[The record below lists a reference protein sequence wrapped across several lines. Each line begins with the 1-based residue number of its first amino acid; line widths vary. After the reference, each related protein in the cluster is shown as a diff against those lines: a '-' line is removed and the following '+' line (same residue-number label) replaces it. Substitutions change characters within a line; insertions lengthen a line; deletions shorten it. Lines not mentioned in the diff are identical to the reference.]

1 MSPAKPPDPPANVPA
16 EQSLPSRAADPPPSV
31 PMGQL
36 AAYMSLAL
44 ALSAQAGTV
53 IWWAGVQ
60 NTRLSQLEAQVEE
73 LRSSSPLTNR
83 QLVDADRQIAVIDER
98 IANILSRL
106 EALTAAL
113 ERLHDSP

>member
-1 MSPAKPPDPPANVPA
+1 
-16 EQSLPSRAADPPPSV
+16 
-31 PMGQL
+31 MGPL

-44 ALSAQAGTV
+44 ALSAQGGTV
-53 IWWAGVQ
+53 VWWAGVQ
-60 NTRLSQLEAQVEE
+60 NTRMSQLEAQVDE
-73 LRSSSPLTNR
+73 LQTSTPLTHR

-113 ERLHDSP
+113 ERLHDSQ

>member
-1 MSPAKPPDPPANVPA
+1 MAPAKPPDPPVMMSA
-16 EQSLPSRAADPPPSV
+16 ERPLPSRAPDPPPGV
-31 PMGQL
+31 RMGPL

-44 ALSAQAGTV
+44 ALSVQGGTV

-60 NTRLSQLEAQVEE
+60 NTRISQLEAQVDE
-73 LRSSSPLTNR
+73 LQSSTPLTLR

-113 ERLHDSP
+113 ERLHDNR